1 MFRPESTTAFRPAV
15 SADDWKT
22 IMMAIKTYS
31 HNVEYRELLG
41 RLERQAVL
49 NGIIEPTPPL
59 AEIVCGAELGLSHTR
74 AC

>member
-49 NGIIEPTPPL
+49 NGIIEPTPSSGRDRL
-59 AEIVCGAELGLSHTR
+59 RSGTGATAH
-74 AC
+74 

>member
-49 NGIIEPTPPL
+49 NGIIEPTPSSGRDRL
-59 AEIVCGAELGLSHTR
+59 RRRTR
-74 AC
+74 ATAH